1 MPYIDVDID
10 VDEFVNACSQREIK
24 ELINILKDDG
34 HLHDPESNSLDLI
47 DGSLED
53 SEWNDVLKKL
63 AGIRLQMSVEDI
75 AQISKIARKY

>member
-34 HLHDPESNSLDLI
+34 RLHDPESNSLDLI

>member
-24 ELINILKDDG
+24 ELINILKDDD